1 MPEEEKEIEEVEKP
15 TVLTGF
21 NKVLEIL
28 ANKISRKAALIA
40 LAMVLIYLLSIT
52 PTVSELT
59 TIVAVMCG
67 LAVFGVV
74 LQFVIDFFKR
84 WRQEEEKENS
94 SAKEKRIII
103 WIGKPI
109 GDGSSPLNCRACN
122 EPCAFDSHPI
132 RSFF

>member
-74 LQFVIDFFKR
+74 LQFVIDFLNAGDKKR
-84 WRQEEEKENS
+84 RKKIAAQKKKE
-94 SAKEKRIII
+94 
-103 WIGKPI
+103 
-109 GDGSSPLNCRACN
+109 
-122 EPCAFDSHPI
+122 
-132 RSFF
+132 